1 MGGSGPNEQKGYLL
15 SAVVFPPSDVEIRVS
30 GLLAGVCGIGAVYG
44 SVHKVGMVFTPY
56 SEVQVLQISGKA
68 EPIGIGITSKRLLA
82 NLGSVVRNVGS
93 DT

>member
-1 MGGSGPNEQKGYLL
+1 MT
-15 SAVVFPPSDVEIRVS
+15 VVYPPSDVEIRVS

-68 EPIGIGITSKRLLA
+68 EPIGIEITSKRILA
-82 NLGSVVRNVGS
+82 SLARVLRNMDR